1 MLRNVRSATLQR
13 NVKIVCGSCRR
24 SYVASGNAATRARV
38 SRGEERKQKLPHSH
52 THTHTNVDEQE
63 NVSFG
68 RIRKSGKTT
77 KMTTEICDAVQICE
91 SDRLFGGVGG
101 GALAVGVDLC

>member
-1 MLRNVRSATLQR
+1 MFAPQLCSAMSKLFVAVAAAVTLPAEMLLPGP
-13 NVKIVCGSCRR
+13 VCHGARR
-24 SYVASGNAATRARV
+24 GNKSFRT
-38 SRGEERKQKLPHSH
+38 H
-52 THTHTNVDEQE
+52 THTHTNVHVQE

-101 GALAVGVDLC
+101 GALAGGVDLC